1 MGTSVRSNPSAFARK
16 WFFHGARKVSFTN
29 SERKA
34 DGGGVVIVGTGVG
47 RAFGGSQAPTQSRA
61 GKSLTTLWRS
71 REGPVRL
78 APRAYDKFPA
88 GGGLRSVSQS
98 GGVPG

>member
-1 MGTSVRSNPSAFARK
+1 M
-16 WFFHGARKVSFTN
+16 SFTN

-71 REGPVRL
+71 RGRARSIL
-78 APRAYDKFPA
+78 AHVLPYDKFPA
-88 GGGLRSVSQS
+88 GGGLRSESQCS
-98 GGVPG
+98 

>member
-1 MGTSVRSNPSAFARK
+1 M
-16 WFFHGARKVSFTN
+16 SFTN

-34 DGGGVVIVGTGVG
+34 DGGGVIIVGMGVG

-78 APRAYDKFPA
+78 RPSCAALTSFPRGEGFV
-88 GGGLRSVSQS
+88 LRVSVPEVQD
-98 GGVPG
+98 

>member
-1 MGTSVRSNPSAFARK
+1 M
-16 WFFHGARKVSFTN
+16 SFTN

>member
-1 MGTSVRSNPSAFARK
+1 M
-16 WFFHGARKVSFTN
+16 SFTN

-88 GGGLRSVSQS
+88 GAGFVLRVSLLKSLVVFQGS
-98 GGVPG
+98 ILFFGQKRV

>member
-1 MGTSVRSNPSAFARK
+1 M
-16 WFFHGARKVSFTN
+16 SFTN

-78 APRAYDKFPA
+78 RPYMCTTSFPRGEGFV
-88 GGGLRSVSQS
+88 LRVSVPEVQD
-98 GGVPG
+98 

>member
-47 RAFGGSQAPTQSRA
+47 RAVGNGVTRFDGSA
-61 GKSLTTLWRS
+61 
-71 REGPVRL
+71 V
-78 APRAYDKFPA
+78 D
-88 GGGLRSVSQS
+88 
-98 GGVPG
+98 